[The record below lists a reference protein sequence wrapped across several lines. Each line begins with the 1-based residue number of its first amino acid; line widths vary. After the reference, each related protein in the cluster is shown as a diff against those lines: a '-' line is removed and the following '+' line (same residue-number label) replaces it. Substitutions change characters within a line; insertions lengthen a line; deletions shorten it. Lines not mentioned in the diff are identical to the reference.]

1 MVDESDR
8 RRKRDDPRIPPTD
21 GGDATV
27 GVRMVRRLTPTLAI
41 CIAAT
46 GVAVGGAIT
55 DWGKERPYQSAAPA
69 AAATADGKA
78 TLTIQGFA
86 FSPLTVAAG
95 ATVEVANRDGA
106 PHSVTADDKSFD
118 TKIVDGGG
126 TATFVAPS
134 QPGDYAIHCTVHSSM
149 HGTVTVT

>member
-1 MVDESDR
+1 
-8 RRKRDDPRIPPTD
+8 
-21 GGDATV
+21 
-27 GVRMVRRLTPTLAI
+27 MVRRLTPTLAI
-41 CIAAT
+41 CCAAT
-46 GVAVGGAIT
+46 AVAVGGAAA
-55 DWGKERPYQSAAPA
+55 DWGKDTKYQPPA

-78 TLTIQGFA
+78 ALTIQGFA
-86 FSPLTVAAG
+86 FSPVTAAAG

-106 PHSVTADDKSFD
+106 PHSVTADDGAFD

-134 QPGDYAIHCTVHSSM
+134 QPGDYKIHCTVHSSM